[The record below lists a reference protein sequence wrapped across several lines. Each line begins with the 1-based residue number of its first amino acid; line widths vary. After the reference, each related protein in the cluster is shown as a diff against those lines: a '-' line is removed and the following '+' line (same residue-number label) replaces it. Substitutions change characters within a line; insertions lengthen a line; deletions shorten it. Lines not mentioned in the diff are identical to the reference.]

1 MGAIDPVT
9 QCCQVVRVEDVPGG
23 AEKIVIFSNACISK
37 TRQQNLTKFS
47 QYIYI
52 LLDYMTVKCE
62 FSNIYES

>member
-1 MGAIDPVT
+1 MNYVY
-9 QCCQVVRVEDVPGG
+9 VPGA

-37 TRQQNLTKFS
+37 TRQQKLTKFS